1 MCDKAKNPHS
11 VLCMI
16 CAMLHVQYIYN
27 VRVYYDIMYS
37 IETYVAQLAT
47 QGNLNYILL
56 TSYLGYKGILLPQND
71 LI

>member
-1 MCDKAKNPHS
+1 
-11 VLCMI
+11 MI
-16 CAMLHVQYIYN
+16 CAMLHVQYMYIYN

-56 TSYLGYKGILLPQND
+56 TSYLGYKSILLPQND
-71 LI
+71 LIRKHIVIKINT